1 MKISLSVFVGL
12 IIFGIIYSFIY
23 PPNIKKNYV
32 SGKWFDQSELSIYL
46 RKNGSYSLW
55 QNGGAKLKFVGVAKW
70 GVSKEYIVLERVKNP
85 LHRIQGKYRLIHAFS
100 SAYRR
105 DFFISDDTGLIFS
118 MRENY

>member
-1 MKISLSVFVGL
+1 MKVSLSVFVGL
-12 IIFGIIYSFIY
+12 ILFGIIYSFIY

-55 QNGGAKLKFVGVAKW
+55 RNNETKLKFIGGGKW
-70 GVSKEYIVLERVKNP
+70 KISKEYMILEGVKNP
-85 LHRIQGKYRLIHAFS
+85 LHRIQGEYRLIHAFS

-105 DFFISDDTGLIFS
+105 DFLISDDTGLIFS